1 MNSSEVMISLDI
13 GTSNIKVII
22 GEMSDESF
30 NVIGVGNA
38 KSEGIK
44 KGSIVDIDETVRS
57 IKKAVEQAER
67 MVGAQINS
75 VIVGITGN
83 HVQLQPCHGVV
94 AVSSEDREI
103 RDEDITRVIDAA
115 QVMSIP
121 PEREIIDVIPR
132 EFVVDG
138 LGEINDPRGMIG
150 VRLEMEGILIT
161 GSKTILHNVLRCVE
175 RAGLDIA
182 DICLQPLA
190 AGTVALNKDER
201 NLGVALV
208 DMGAGS
214 TTLTV
219 FDQGSIQF
227 TKVLP
232 IGGDFVTKDI
242 SIGLRTTTEDAERV
256 KVKHGHAFIDHA
268 SDEESFE
275 VARIG
280 SSNEQQ
286 FSQYEL
292 AHIIEPRMEEIFGLV
307 MEELHRNGYNEL
319 PGGFVLTGGVVAMPG
334 VLELAREVLEQNVR
348 ISMPD
353 YIGVR
358 EAQYTTGVGL
368 IQFTFKNVKIQGKE
382 VAASISDEQIV
393 EEQPAKKRRNTEQ
406 RVEKDKPGVKN
417 KMKEWFGTFFE

>member
-67 MVGAQINS
+67 MVGVQINS

-292 AHIIEPRMEEIFGLV
+292 AHIIEPRMEEIFGLI

-334 VLELAREVLEQNVR
+334 ILELAREVLDQNVR

-382 VAASISDEQIV
+382 VAASISEENIV
-393 EEQPAKKRRNTEQ
+393 EEQPTKKRRNTEQ
-406 RVEKDKPGVKN
+406 RVEKDRPGVKN

>member
-67 MVGAQINS
+67 MVGVQINS

-175 RAGLDIA
+175 RAGLDVA

-190 AGTVALNKDER
+190 AGTIALNKDER

-242 SIGLRTTTEDAERV
+242 SIGFRTTTEDAERV

-268 SDEESFE
+268 SDEELFE

-334 VLELAREVLEQNVR
+334 VLELAREVLNQNVR

-382 VAASISDEQIV
+382 VAASISEEHHI
-393 EEQPAKKRRNTEQ
+393 EEQPTKKRRNSEQ